1 MQKQDT
7 KKTRIWLRTVG
18 PEEKIEK
25 EIIYIAKDGDI
36 DEFIEGIRDACEE
49 LDEATPVVLKTHFN
63 HFKQFNIV
71 RFAPRD
77 FISSIFTFNKSGLVF
92 KHRIVE
98 S

>member
-1 MQKQDT
+1 MQKKDI

-18 PEEKIEK
+18 VEEKIEK

-36 DEFIEGIRDACEE
+36 NEFIEGLREACEE
-49 LDEATPVVLKTHFN
+49 LDEATPVVLKTHYN

-77 FISSIFTFNKSGLVF
+77 FVESVYFEKMILE
-92 KHRIVE
+92 RIV
-98 S
+98 